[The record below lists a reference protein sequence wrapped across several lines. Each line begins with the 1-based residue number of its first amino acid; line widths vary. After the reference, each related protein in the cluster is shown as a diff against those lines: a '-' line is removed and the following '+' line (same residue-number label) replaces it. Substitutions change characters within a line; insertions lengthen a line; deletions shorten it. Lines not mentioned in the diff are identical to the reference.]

1 MIVRGIRGAI
11 TVEHNETES
20 IHQATRELLL
30 TIMEE
35 NLITPEQIAS
45 CFITVTPDLDATFP
59 AQAVRAMDGWDII
72 PLMCAL
78 EVPVPGSLPKCIR
91 LLLHVNTVKTQEEIR
106 HIYLRE
112 AEGLR
117 PDLKQKG

>member
-20 IHQATRELLL
+20 IHLATRELLL
-30 TIMEE
+30 AIMKE
-35 NLITPEQIAS
+35 NGLTVEQIAS

-59 AQAVRAMDGWDII
+59 AQAVRAMAGWEVI

-91 LLLHVNTVKTQEEIR
+91 LLLHVNTEMRQEEIR
-106 HIYLRE
+106 HIYLRD
-112 AEGLR
+112 AVGLR
-117 PDLKQKG
+117 PDLKQS